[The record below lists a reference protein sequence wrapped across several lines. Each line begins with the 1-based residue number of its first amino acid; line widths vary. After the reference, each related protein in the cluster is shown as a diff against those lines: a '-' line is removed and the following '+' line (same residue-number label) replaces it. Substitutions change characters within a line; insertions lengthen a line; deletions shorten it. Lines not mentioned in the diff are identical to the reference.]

1 MDRSRVF
8 GIVLAA
14 GRSERMGGRVKAL
27 LTIEDPVHGYETFV
41 ARAVRILQ
49 AGGVQDVVVVA
60 NSDTAESVRGACPH
74 ALHAVNPR
82 PEDGMVSSIRAAIAA
97 YESVHAGWD
106 GAVVTLADIPEVA
119 PSVVD
124 RLRSHVPRQGTWM
137 ALPAFEDGRGHPL
150 VLYPGIRDA
159 LSEPL
164 PKGLKTIMERYPD
177 ALEDIPVPGVQP
189 WDVDTPEDYARYRP

>member
-1 MDRSRVF
+1 MSMRHHF

-14 GRSERMGGRVKAL
+14 GKSERMNGRVKAL
-27 LTIEDPVHGYETFV
+27 LTIEDPAHGRETFV

-49 AGGVQDVVVVA
+49 AGGAHDVVVVA
-60 NSDTAESVRGACPH
+60 NRDTAECVHGACPH

-97 YESVHAGWD
+97 HEAAHADWD
-106 GAVVTLADIPEVA
+106 GAIVTLVDIPEVA
-119 PSVVD
+119 STVVA

-159 LSEPL
+159 LAGPL
-164 PKGLKTIMERYPD
+164 PRGLKTIMERHPE
-177 ALEDIPVPGVQP
+177 AVEDIPVPGTQP
-189 WDVDTPEDYARYRP
+189 WDVDTPEDYARYSR